1 MERPTQFGPYLLL
14 ERISLGGMAEVFKAK
29 EFGVDGFERIVA
41 VKRILPHVAEDEEFI
56 GMFKDEARIAVQLT
70 HSNIA
75 QIYSLGHEDDSFY
88 IALEYVAGKDLRTIF
103 ENVRRE
109 NEALSPAQA
118 CFIVMK
124 VCEGLDYAHNKKDR
138 FGNALNLIHRDV
150 SPPNILV
157 SYEGEVKLI
166 DFGVVKAAGRS
177 SNTKSGI
184 LKGKFGYMAP
194 EQVRGQPVDRRG
206 DIFALGACLWEVLT
220 STRLFQGE
228 SDFATLEMVRAGRI
242 RCPREVNPD
251 VPQRLADIVLK
262 ALAPEPAERYPSA
275 MEFHDDLQA
284 FMFAEGLFYS
294 RKNLA
299 AWMRQKYRT
308 DIELEKEKAKKQAID
323 TRRSA
328 RAKMGTMVMG
338 AGGAPPPPPPAR
350 PKATGGSGVHAPPR
364 RARTDTVQMSP
375 STPPSLAPPA
385 PPAPPEP
392 SRAERAPTPPPGPG
406 AKPVAAPPARPRG
419 GDLDWDDDELET
431 RLFVASEAADL
442 AAVGAASN
450 ERAGDQRS
458 VQPAG
463 GEPSAVAAAKPVA
476 TPPAPAPPVAM
487 AAPVVTGR
495 GTPAS
500 GQSPVAYA
508 PTPAAVP
515 ATPMTTGPGPLYP
528 TRQGVETDVPKPAA
542 SRWPLWLL
550 VFLVIVGGGG
560 YAVYAIGGVEP
571 TQGDGAN
578 RDTGGLTVEVNP
590 PSAIIKIDGV
600 AADGSGSP
608 RAIEHLAAGQH
619 RLSVVQSGYLPYEST
634 VEVEPGVV
642 GTLSVRLELA
652 QLTLAITSTPP
663 EADVV
668 LAAGTHRVPIGR
680 GAFTYVLNR
689 QPGVTYSLLASAP
702 GHLALTLP
710 LSFDGSNPQNVE
722 LKLAPHAEP
731 GAVEAAEAET
741 EPKRSRTPAPKRA
754 RPASSSSRPSSAAR
768 PAAKPVSEAAAAAE
782 LKIGTEPGLPPAAV
796 FIDGKEAS
804 SRTPLKVNVTAGSH
818 TIEWRWPDGK
828 RYQRTITVDEGQSTL
843 VKGRQ

>member
-1 MERPTQFGPYLLL
+1 
-14 ERISLGGMAEVFKAK
+14 MAEVFKAK

-70 HSNIA
+70 HSNIG
-75 QIYSLGHEDDSFY
+75 QIYSLGQEEDSFY

-103 ENVRRE
+103 ENVRSSGE
-109 NEALSPAQA
+109 VLSPAQA
-118 CFIVMK
+118 CFVVMK

-177 SNTKSGI
+177 SSTKSGI

-242 RCPREVNPD
+242 RSPREVNPD

-262 ALAPEPAERYPSA
+262 ALAPEPTDRYSSA

-323 TRRSA
+323 TRRKQ

-350 PKATGGSGVHAPPR
+350 PKTGGSGAHPPPR
-364 RARTDTVQMSP
+364 RSRSDTMQMSAATP
-375 STPPSLAPPA
+375 SSLGPPSPPPTPARGGPVMRSPRPTPASYEAPP
-385 PPAPPEP
+385 PA
-392 SRAERAPTPPPGPG
+392 A
-406 AKPVAAPPARPRG
+406 
-419 GDLDWDDDELET
+419 DNQLDWDDDELET
-431 RLFVASEAADL
+431 RLFVAGEGEEMAATNRANDM
-442 AAVGAASN
+442 ASV
-450 ERAGDQRS
+450 RRGVD
-458 VQPAG
+458 PG
-463 GEPSAVAAAKPVA
+463 LSAPPVAATTAPMPIGA
-476 TPPAPAPPVAM
+476 PAPSLAPAPAPGMAPPVVAGRGLPTTNPAM
-487 AAPVVTGR
+487 APR
-495 GTPAS
+495 PAL
-500 GQSPVAYA
+500 
-508 PTPAAVP
+508 
-515 ATPMTTGPGPLYP
+515 ATPGPLYP
-528 TRQGVETDVPKPAA
+528 TTLGDVEPKSGG
-542 SRWPLWLL
+542 SRWLMWVVLFVVL
-550 VFLVIVGGGG
+550 IGGGG
-560 YAVYAIGGVEP
+560 IAFFSMGGSTGDAGGV
-571 TQGDGAN
+571 QVGDDAGALKLEISPA
-578 RDTGGLTVEVNP
+578 D
-590 PSAIIKIDGV
+590 AIVKVDGV
-600 AADGSGSP
+600 AVAGLGGSRTIDALSP
-608 RAIEHLAAGQH
+608 GQH
-619 RLSVVQSGYLPYEST
+619 RLSVAQGGYLPYEST
-634 VEVEPGVV
+634 VQVKAGVIGTVPVTLEPALVN
-642 GTLSVRLELA
+642 LA
-652 QLTLAITSTPP
+652 VSTAPV

-668 LAAGTHRVPIGR
+668 LVAGSHQVPIGR
-680 GAFTYVLNR
+680 GAFSYALTR
-689 QPGVTYSLLASAP
+689 QAGVVYSLIASSPGYLA
-702 GHLALTLP
+702 TTMP
-710 LSFDGSNPQNVE
+710 LSFDGSNPQNVA
-722 LKLAPHAEP
+722 LTLLADSNAQVAAVDGNAAADADEP
-731 GAVEAAEAET
+731 DDAAEAAA
-741 EPKRSRTPAPKRA
+741 PRPRPRPSSSR
-754 RPASSSSRPSSAAR
+754 SSRPSTPKPSGG
-768 PAAKPVSEAAAAAE
+768 AKTAE

-796 FIDGKEAS
+796 FIDGAKAS
-804 SRTPLKVNVTAGSH
+804 SRTPLKVKVSPGTH

-828 RYQRTITVDEGQSTL
+828 RHQRKVTVDDGQSKL